1 MLQMILASD
10 IGNNIKG
17 ALSSMDLWI
26 AVCKSVV
33 IILLGFL
40 LTKGKILP
48 DGTGKVLTKIVMMIC
63 LPCLAFSSFMTSISQ
78 ATFESCLVSFIYGFV
93 VYIAFIFLAKLL
105 FIWVKDPTKRKVM
118 EILFVFGSTT
128 FFGQPLIK
136 AVFTDAFNDS
146 SMFNIAYR
154 VFLYSYAYYAI
165 CQNKDENEEHE
176 KMTWASFKK
185 ILKKIFVNPVII
197 ATFLGFIL
205 WSLQLVGDASDT
217 NNWWVVT
224 VNGVG
229 NVPATGAFWN
239 IKVSLPP
246 VYQTMNTLGGL
257 SSPLVWIAIG
267 CTLGKVSFK
276 SAASDKSVWAYS
288 FIKLIAA
295 PVLNFVFL
303 LLINLI
309 PGINVTFNTVAAT
322 TLMWATPPATVAVTY
337 CINSNKEST
346 FASSCS
352 LIGTFLAVV
361 FIPIYMIL
369 LTVIQNVGIFA

>member
-1 MLQMILASD
+1 
-10 IGNNIKG
+10 
-17 ALSSMDLWI
+17 
-26 AVCKSVV
+26 
-33 IILLGFL
+33 
-40 LTKGKILP
+40 
-48 DGTGKVLTKIVMMIC
+48 
-63 LPCLAFSSFMTSISQ
+63 
-78 ATFESCLVSFIYGFV
+78 
-93 VYIAFIFLAKLL
+93 
-105 FIWVKDPTKRKVM
+105 
-118 EILFVFGSTT
+118 
-128 FFGQPLIK
+128 
-136 AVFTDAFNDS
+136 
-146 SMFNIAYR
+146 
-154 VFLYSYAYYAI
+154 
-165 CQNKDENEEHE
+165 
-176 KMTWASFKK
+176 MTWDSFKK

-229 NVPATGAFWN
+229 NLPATGAFWN

-309 PGINVTFNTVAAT
+309 PGIHVTFNTVAAT